1 MRNFTAQRIFIS
13 LTAAA
18 ALLLASCT
26 QLKPTQAEPF
36 FAETAAPPKQ
46 ELRWSNGKSPKSLDP
61 AKAAAAPETDIARAL
76 YEGLTELD
84 PSTLEAVPAA
94 AERWESTDENRTW
107 RFHLRE
113 GAVWSNGS
121 KVTAEDFKRSF
132 KRLGEAATETAHRDL
147 LSNIRGL
154 VPMLKKPDEV
164 RKTEPPVENIASSPT
179 PFAASPAPSPSASP
193 NLPEEGIV
201 AESPTVLRLHLIHP
215 DKDLPKLL
223 AHPIFRPVF
232 ASTEKDDPKAAP
244 ITNGPFKLAS
254 FNAESL
260 ILDRSDTYWD
270 RGAVKLERVSFVAS
284 ASPEKAL
291 EAYRE
296 GKIDAVSNA
305 EFSPAA
311 LKLLEPFDDFRRT
324 THNALNLYEVNTRRT
339 PFNDRRVRQALA
351 LAIERE
357 KITEG
362 ELQGTTRPAD
372 GFLPAGAEAGQRL
385 ASDIERAKTLL
396 DEAGYPQGA
405 GFPIVQLVINR
416 NDAQQRTA
424 KAVAEMWKENLGIDT
439 NLMVR
444 DAAEVE
450 AARVSGAF
458 DIIRRG
464 VVLPT
469 ADETVS
475 MLSIFGESA
484 SQAVGEPLV
493 TPEPTA
499 PFRRDNFNSGPSALP
514 DPVDPNTVPPPAIL
528 TEEEALYQLRSIPLY
543 FPTSYS
549 LVKPYVKGFDLNAL
563 DAPSLKS
570 VYIDPNWRTR

>member
-1 MRNFTAQRIFIS
+1 MLIC

-18 ALLLASCT
+18 ALLSAACT
-26 QLKPTQAEPF
+26 QLKQPEPAPY
-36 FAETAAPPKQ
+36 FAETPAPPKQ

-61 AKAAAAPETDIARAL
+61 AKAASAPETDVARAL
-76 YEGLTELD
+76 YEGLTDLD
-84 PSTLEAVPAA
+84 PQTLDPVPAA
-94 AERWESTDENRTW
+94 AEKWEASDDNRTW
-107 RFHLRE
+107 KFFLRDD
-113 GAVWSNGS
+113 AVWSNGK
-121 KVTAEDFKRSF
+121 KVTAEDFARSI
-132 KRLGEAATETAHRDL
+132 KRLGEPGTETAHRDL
-147 LSNIRGL
+147 LANLRGL
-154 VPMLKKPDEV
+154 NSPAKSLDPKPLVNAANTAVPPE
-164 RKTEPPVENIASSPT
+164 ASPSPT
-179 PFAASPAPSPSASP
+179 PTPA
-193 NLPEEGIV
+193 NPEQGIV
-201 AESPTVLRLHLIHP
+201 AESPRVLRIDLVHP

-232 ASTEKDDPKAAP
+232 ATAEKDDPKAAP
-244 ITNGPFKLAS
+244 ITNGAFKLAS

-260 ILDRSDTYWD
+260 ILDRSETYWD
-270 RGAVKLERVSFVAS
+270 REAVKLERVSFVTA

-296 GKIDAVSNA
+296 GKVDAVSNA

-324 THNALNLYEVNTRRT
+324 AHNALNLYEVNTTRT

-372 GFLPAGAEAGQRL
+372 GFLPAGTKTEQRL
-385 ASDIERAKTLL
+385 ASDVQRARTLL
-396 DEAGYPQGA
+396 DEAGFPDGT
-405 GFPIVQLVINR
+405 GFPVIQLVINR
-416 NDAQQRTA
+416 NDTQQRIA
-424 KAVAEMWKENLGIDT
+424 KAVAEMWKQNLGIDT

-444 DAAEVE
+444 DQAEIE
-450 AARVSGAF
+450 AARESRAF
-458 DIIRRG
+458 DLIRRG
-464 VVLPT
+464 FVLPT

-475 MLSIFGESA
+475 MLSIFGTPSKTEPVDPLA
-484 SQAVGEPLV
+484 S
-493 TPEPTA
+493 PEPVS
-499 PFRRDNFNSGPSALP
+499 PFRRENSNGGPSAST
-514 DPVDPNTVPPPAIL
+514 DAAEQIPATPATIL

-570 VYIDPNWRTR
+570 VEIDPNWRTR

>member
-1 MRNFTAQRIFIS
+1 MRKLTAQRILIS

-18 ALLLASCT
+18 AFLLTSCT
-26 QLKPTQAEPF
+26 QLKQPQPEPY

-61 AKAAAAPETDIARAL
+61 AKAASAPETDVARAL
-76 YEGLTELD
+76 YEGLTDLD
-84 PSTLEAVPAA
+84 PRTLEAVPAA
-94 AERWESTDENRTW
+94 AEKWEPSEDNRTW
-107 RFHLRE
+107 KFFLRE
-113 GAVWSNGS
+113 DAVWSNGK
-121 KVTAEDFKRSF
+121 KVTAEDFVRSI
-132 KRLGEAATETAHRDL
+132 KRLGEPGTETAHRDL
-147 LSNIRGL
+147 LANFRGL
-154 VPMLKKPDEV
+154 NTQPKAKE
-164 RKTEPPVENIASSPT
+164 TNTNQANANT
-179 PFAASPAPSPSASP
+179 AASPSPSSSIAAPSPSATPMVS
-193 NLPEEGIV
+193 EQGIV
-201 AESPTVLRLHLIHP
+201 AESPTVVRIDLIHP

-232 ASTEKDDPKAAP
+232 AATEKDDPKAAP
-244 ITNGPFKLAS
+244 VTNGPFTLAS
-254 FNAESL
+254 FNAESV
-260 ILDRSDTYWD
+260 ILDRSETYWD
-270 RGAVKLERVSFVAS
+270 RDAVKLERVSFVAA

-296 GKIDAVSNA
+296 GKIDAVTNA

-324 THNALNLYEVNTRRT
+324 AHNALNLYEFNTTRT

-372 GFLPAGAEAGQRL
+372 GFLPAGGQTATRIS
-385 ASDIERAKTLL
+385 SDIQRAQTLL
-396 DEAGYPQGA
+396 DEAGFPDGT
-405 GFPIVQLVINR
+405 GFPVVQLVINR
-416 NDAQQRTA
+416 NDAQQRIA
-424 KAVAEMWKENLGIDT
+424 KAVAQMWKDNLGIDT

-444 DAAEVE
+444 DLAEVE
-450 AARVSGAF
+450 AARASGAF
-458 DIIRRG
+458 DLIRRG

-475 MLSIFGESA
+475 MLSIFGADPSHI
-484 SQAVGEPLV
+484 AVDPLA
-493 TPEPTA
+493 TPEPTL
-499 PFRRDNFNSGPSALP
+499 PFRRETNGGPSAP
-514 DPVDPNTVPPPAIL
+514 TEPAAPIEPAATTVL

-570 VYIDPNWRTR
+570 VEIDPNWRTR

>member
-1 MRNFTAQRIFIS
+1 

-18 ALLLASCT
+18 AFLLTSCT
-26 QLKPTQAEPF
+26 QLKQPQPEPY

-61 AKAAAAPETDIARAL
+61 AKAASAPETDVARAL
-76 YEGLTELD
+76 YEGLTDLD
-84 PSTLEAVPAA
+84 PRTLEAVPAA
-94 AERWESTDENRTW
+94 AEKWEPSEDNRTW
-107 RFHLRE
+107 KFFLRE
-113 GAVWSNGS
+113 DAVWSNGK
-121 KVTAEDFKRSF
+121 KVTAEDFVRSI
-132 KRLGEAATETAHRDL
+132 KRLGEPGTETAHRDL
-147 LSNIRGL
+147 LANFRGL
-154 VPMLKKPDEV
+154 NTQPKAKE
-164 RKTEPPVENIASSPT
+164 TNTNQANANT
-179 PFAASPAPSPSASP
+179 AASPSPSSSIAAPSPSATPMVS
-193 NLPEEGIV
+193 EQGIV
-201 AESPTVLRLHLIHP
+201 AESPTVVRIDLIHP

-232 ASTEKDDPKAAP
+232 AATEKDDPKAAP
-244 ITNGPFKLAS
+244 VTNGPFTLAS
-254 FNAESL
+254 FNAESV
-260 ILDRSDTYWD
+260 ILDRSETYWD
-270 RGAVKLERVSFVAS
+270 RDAVKLERVSFVAA

-296 GKIDAVSNA
+296 GKIDAVTNA

-324 THNALNLYEVNTRRT
+324 AHNALNLYEFNTTRT

-372 GFLPAGAEAGQRL
+372 GFLPAGGQTATRL
-385 ASDIERAKTLL
+385 SSDIQRAQNLL
-396 DEAGYPQGA
+396 DEAGFPEGV
-405 GFPIVQLVINR
+405 GFPVVQLVINR
-416 NDAQQRTA
+416 NDAQQRIA
-424 KAVAEMWKENLGIDT
+424 KAVAQMWKDNLGIDT

-444 DAAEVE
+444 DLAEVE
-450 AARVSGAF
+450 AARASGAF
-458 DIIRRG
+458 DLIRRG

-475 MLSIFGESA
+475 MLSIFGTDP
-484 SQAVGEPLV
+484 SQIAADPLA
-493 TPEPTA
+493 TPEPTL
-499 PFRRDNFNSGPSALP
+499 PFRRETNGGPSAP
-514 DPVDPNTVPPPAIL
+514 TEPAAPIEPAATTVL

-570 VYIDPNWRTR
+570 VEIDPIWRTR

>member
-1 MRNFTAQRIFIS
+1 MRKHTAQGILIS

-18 ALLLASCT
+18 ALVFASCT
-26 QLKPTQAEPF
+26 QLKQPQPEPY

-61 AKAAAAPETDIARAL
+61 AKAASAPETDVARAL
-76 YEGLTELD
+76 YEGLTDLD
-84 PSTLEAVPAA
+84 PRTLEAVPAA
-94 AERWESTDENRTW
+94 AEKWEPSEDNRTW
-107 RFHLRE
+107 KFYLRE
-113 GAVWSNGS
+113 DAVWSNG
-121 KVTAEDFKRSF
+121 KEVTAEDFVRSI
-132 KRLGEAATETAHRDL
+132 KRLGEPGTETAHKDL
-147 LSNIRGL
+147 LANFRGL
-154 VPMLKKPDEV
+154 NTPQKVVEANTNQAAANTSASPVPSATVP
-164 RKTEPPVENIASSPT
+164 
-179 PFAASPAPSPSASP
+179 AASPTATPSV
-193 NLPEEGIV
+193 PEQGIV
-201 AESPTVLRLHLIHP
+201 AESPTVVRIDLIHP

-232 ASTEKDDPKAAP
+232 AATEKGDPKAAP
-244 ITNGPFKLAS
+244 VTNGPFTLAS
-254 FNAESL
+254 FNAESV
-260 ILDRSDTYWD
+260 ILDRSETYWD
-270 RGAVKLERVSFVAS
+270 RDSVKLERVSFVAA

-296 GKIDAVSNA
+296 GKIDAVTNA

-324 THNALNLYEVNTRRT
+324 AHNALNLYEFNTART

-372 GFLPAGAEAGQRL
+372 GFLPAGGQTATRL
-385 ASDIERAKTLL
+385 SFDIQRAQNLL
-396 DEAGYPQGA
+396 DEAGFPEGV
-405 GFPIVQLVINR
+405 GFPVVQLVINR
-416 NDAQQRTA
+416 NDAQQRIA
-424 KAVAEMWKENLGIDT
+424 KAVAQMWKDNLGIDT

-444 DAAEVE
+444 DPAEVE
-450 AARVSGAF
+450 AARASGAF
-458 DIIRRG
+458 DLIRRG

-475 MLSIFGESA
+475 MLSIFGTDP
-484 SQAVGEPLV
+484 SQIAADPLA
-493 TPEPTA
+493 TPEPTL
-499 PFRRDNFNSGPSALP
+499 PFRRETNGGPSAP
-514 DPVDPNTVPPPAIL
+514 TEPAVPVEPAATTVL

-570 VYIDPNWRTR
+570 VEIDPNWRTR

>member
-1 MRNFTAQRIFIS
+1 MRKLTAQRILIS

-18 ALLLASCT
+18 AFLLTSCT
-26 QLKPTQAEPF
+26 QLKQPQPEPY

-61 AKAAAAPETDIARAL
+61 AKAASAPETDVARAL
-76 YEGLTELD
+76 YEGLTDLD
-84 PSTLEAVPAA
+84 PRTLEAVPAA
-94 AERWESTDENRTW
+94 AEKWEPSEDNRTW
-107 RFHLRE
+107 KFFLRE
-113 GAVWSNGS
+113 DAVWSNGK
-121 KVTAEDFKRSF
+121 KVTAEDFVRSI
-132 KRLGEAATETAHRDL
+132 KRLGEPGTETAHRDL
-147 LSNIRGL
+147 LANFRGL
-154 VPMLKKPDEV
+154 NTQPKAKE
-164 RKTEPPVENIASSPT
+164 TNTNQANANT
-179 PFAASPAPSPSASP
+179 AASPSPSSSIAAPSPSATPMVS
-193 NLPEEGIV
+193 EQGIV
-201 AESPTVLRLHLIHP
+201 AESPTVVRIDLIHP

-232 ASTEKDDPKAAP
+232 AATEKDDPKAAP
-244 ITNGPFKLAS
+244 VTNGPFTLAS
-254 FNAESL
+254 FNAESV
-260 ILDRSDTYWD
+260 ILDRSETYWD
-270 RGAVKLERVSFVAS
+270 RDAVKLERVSFVAA

-296 GKIDAVSNA
+296 GKIDAVTNA

-324 THNALNLYEVNTRRT
+324 AHNALNLYEFNTTRT

-372 GFLPAGAEAGQRL
+372 GFLPAGGQTATRL
-385 ASDIERAKTLL
+385 SSDIQRAQNLL
-396 DEAGYPQGA
+396 DEAGFPEGV
-405 GFPIVQLVINR
+405 GFPVVQLVINR
-416 NDAQQRTA
+416 NDAQQRIA
-424 KAVAEMWKENLGIDT
+424 KAVAQMWKDNLGIDT

-444 DAAEVE
+444 DPAEVE
-450 AARVSGAF
+450 AARASGAF
-458 DIIRRG
+458 DLIRRG

-475 MLSIFGESA
+475 MLSIFGTDP
-484 SQAVGEPLV
+484 SQIAADPLA
-493 TPEPTA
+493 TPEPTL
-499 PFRRDNFNSGPSALP
+499 PFRRETNGGPSAP
-514 DPVDPNTVPPPAIL
+514 TEPAAPIEPAATTVL

-570 VYIDPNWRTR
+570 VEIDPNWRTR